1 MGNKSESHRWQRWQ
15 RSGLLDTFETI
26 EKGILMI
33 TRKNRSVKAP
43 RPQSVGPDSTATTSR
58 PPTVDEFLKVNPL
71 PAQLN
76 HLEPSLRK
84 LPSVSMLLEIMMGC
98 LAYDMSGADLDRI
111 IADVGEMFSQER
123 QRCAACFCW
132 APQFHAIVVGKAE
145 RFAVVPMCDN
155 CVNRFEAGR
164 QSKQMERN
172 LNSYAGEVA
181 TK

>member
-1 MGNKSESHRWQRWQ
+1 
-15 RSGLLDTFETI
+15 
-26 EKGILMI
+26 MI

>member
-1 MGNKSESHRWQRWQ
+1 MTHRYTKVKQR
-15 RSGLLDTFETI
+15 
-26 EKGILMI
+26 K
-33 TRKNRSVKAP
+33 
-43 RPQSVGPDSTATTSR
+43 PQSTLTATTSR

-76 HLEPSLRK
+76 HLGPSLRK

-145 RFAVVPMCDN
+145 RFAVVPMCERGLTKNVHVAVGERLRTAAISNTNVGN
-155 CVNRFEAGR
+155 CGAPGLSSLYPGAVYG
-164 QSKQMERN
+164 
-172 LNSYAGEVA
+172 Y
-181 TK
+181 

>member
-1 MGNKSESHRWQRWQ
+1 MTHRYTKVKQR
-15 RSGLLDTFETI
+15 
-26 EKGILMI
+26 K
-33 TRKNRSVKAP
+33 
-43 RPQSVGPDSTATTSR
+43 PQSTLTATTSR

>member
-26 EKGILMI
+26 EKGNLMI
-33 TRKNRSVKAP
+33 TRKNRSVKASK
-43 RPQSVGPDSTATTSR
+43 PQSLGHDTASTTRR
-58 PPTVDEFLKVNPL
+58 PPTIEEFLKINPL
-71 PAQLN
+71 PAQLR

-84 LPSVSMLLEIMMGC
+84 LPSVSMLIEIMMGC
-98 LAYDMSGADLDRI
+98 FAYDMSGADLDRI
-111 IADVGEMFSQER
+111 IADVGEMFSQPQ
-123 QRCAACFCW
+123 QRCAACFHW
-132 APQFHAIVVGKAE
+132 TNQFHAVVVGKAE
-145 RFAVVPMCDN
+145 RFAVAPMCDN